1 MASHEEEALLGN
13 LFAEVHPAGIT
24 ESVEQPTSLGSDQ
37 SNNQQGPIQLAA
49 DLICFMRS
57 SIFSP
62 EWSMAIYMDA
72 CRKYTSHLTNFD
84 QFLSILKCQAC
95 FPDEGST
102 GNTILLKINC
112 CTSIM
117 LVLNSYKRFLFVINV
132 PLLWGKTL

>member
-62 EWSMAIYMDA
+62 EMVHGYIYG
-72 CRKYTSHLTNFD
+72 CLKKIQHLSSD
-84 QFLSILKCQAC
+84 QFRPIQNFNSEVSSL
-95 FPDEGST
+95 FP
-102 GNTILLKINC
+102 
-112 CTSIM
+112 
-117 LVLNSYKRFLFVINV
+117 
-132 PLLWGKTL
+132 